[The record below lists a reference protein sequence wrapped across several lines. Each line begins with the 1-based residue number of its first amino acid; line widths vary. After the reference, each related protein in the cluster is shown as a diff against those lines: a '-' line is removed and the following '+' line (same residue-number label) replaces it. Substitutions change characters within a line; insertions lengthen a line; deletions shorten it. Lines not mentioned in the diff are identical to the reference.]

1 MSDAKKFLRYWLPL
15 VIWMALIYS
24 ASGDAK
30 SVAHTS
36 RFLEPFLKF
45 FWPDIPVK
53 VLDKIIVFVRKTA
66 HTTEY
71 AVLAWFWWRALR
83 QPVRK
88 NPRPWLWRLALLA
101 WLLAT
106 LYAATDEFHQS
117 FVHGREASV
126 VDVLIDSGGAAFGLL
141 ALWGFGRWRKSW

>member
-15 VIWMALIYS
+15 VIWMALIFS
-24 ASGDAK
+24 ASGDAQ

-45 FWPDIPVK
+45 FWPDISVE
-53 VLDKIIVFVRKTA
+53 VVDAIRFLVRKMA
-66 HTTEY
+66 HATEF
-71 AVLAWFWWRALR
+71 AVLAWLWWRALR

-88 NPRPWLWRLALLA
+88 DPRPWLWRLALLA

-117 FVHGREASV
+117 FVPEREASV
-126 VDVLIDSGGAAFGLL
+126 FDVLIDSYGAAVGLL
-141 ALWGFGRWRKSW
+141 ARWRFGRWRKSW